1 MERIDNFEGRWSFLS
16 NFYPCEIKYQGIK
29 YPSVE
34 HYYVAMKINTY
45 QIIDGKQY
53 TLDDARELIA
63 KIPTAG
69 QVKRLGRNKL
79 QLRSDWEDVKLSIME
94 GGLRQ
99 KYAKDP
105 LRQMLLDTGDAILI
119 EGNFWHDNFFGSCTC
134 PKCGNKGQNNLGK
147 LLMQIRD
154 EMK

>member
-1 MERIDNFEGRWSFLS
+1 
-16 NFYPCEIKYQGIK
+16 
-29 YPSVE
+29 
-34 HYYVAMKINTY
+34 
-45 QIIDGKQY
+45 
-53 TLDDARELIA
+53 
-63 KIPTAG
+63 
-69 QVKRLGRNKL
+69 
-79 QLRSDWEDVKLSIME
+79 ME